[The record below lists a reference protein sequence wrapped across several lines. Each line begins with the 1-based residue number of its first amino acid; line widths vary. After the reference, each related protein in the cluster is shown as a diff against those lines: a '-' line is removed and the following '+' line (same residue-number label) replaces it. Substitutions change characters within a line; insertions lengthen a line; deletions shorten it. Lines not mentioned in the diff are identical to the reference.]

1 MQLHAVY
8 VCVCIMQLLVVCVCV
23 YIMQL
28 HVVSVCVYIMQLHVV
43 SVNICNVCV
52 SGCEIV
58 IGVSSA
64 TLIIPMD

>member
-1 MQLHAVY
+1 MQYMCVY
-8 VCVCIMQLLVVCVCV
+8 IHNAITCSICVHV

-28 HVVSVCVYIMQLHVV
+28 HVECVCVYIMQLHVV

-64 TLIIPMD
+64 TLIISMD